1 MRDDELRLLLETHS
15 DENRRHFEVVA
26 ENMRRGFTADLETAT
41 AKMRRHFDVS
51 TEGLKREI
59 RLVAEAVAT
68 VDEKLDRTA
77 DRLDAKIDESTAET
91 RSMIAHLGRRIR
103 KLEERN

>member
-1 MRDDELRLLLETHS
+1 MKDDELRGLLEAHS
-15 DENRRHFEVVA
+15 DEIRRHFDVSTEAVRREFRVRTA
-26 ENMRRGFTADLETAT
+26 EI
-41 AKMRRHFDVS
+41 RRHFDVS
-51 TEGLKREI
+51 TEGLKHEI

-91 RSMIAHLGRRIR
+91 HSMIAHLGRRIR